1 MNKIINWLMSLS
13 ADKYLLFI
21 LGMLAAAIF
30 AIPFG
35 MRFCFWPVIF
45 VAAIFEFVRLWRGET
60 WNWWEFFNILIGA
73 LPIQLLA
80 TL

>member
-1 MNKIINWLMSLS
+1 MDKIINWLMSLS

-21 LGMLAAAIF
+21 FGMLTAAIF

-35 MRFCFWPVIF
+35 MKFCFWPVIF
-45 VAAIFEFVRLWRGET
+45 VAGIFEFARLWRGKA

-80 TL
+80 IL

>member
-21 LGMLAAAIF
+21 FGMLAAAVF

-35 MRFCFWPVIF
+35 MKFCFWPVIF
-45 VAAIFEFVRLWRGET
+45 VAAIFEFARVWRGKT
-60 WNWWEFFNILIGA
+60 WNWWEFFNVLIGA

-80 TL
+80 IL

>member
-21 LGMLAAAIF
+21 FGMLVAAIF

-35 MRFCFWPVIF
+35 MKFCFWPAIF
-45 VAAIFEFVRLWRGET
+45 AAFIFEFVRQWRGKT
-60 WNWWEFFNILIGA
+60 WKWWEFFNVLIGA

-80 TL
+80 VL